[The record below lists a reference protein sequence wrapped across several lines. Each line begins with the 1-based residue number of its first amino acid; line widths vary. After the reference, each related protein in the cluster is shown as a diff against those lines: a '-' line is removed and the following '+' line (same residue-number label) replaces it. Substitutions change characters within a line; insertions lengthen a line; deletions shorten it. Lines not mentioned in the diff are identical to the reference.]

1 MTKWGGVISKY
12 EDVSYAKSTAE
23 MIESL
28 RLDYPNTRFTNQ
40 EGAYGLIRFKSIKPE
55 EISIPYGKEFGGEHV
70 AQPPFMGN
78 GFTGSR
84 DGRIVSEFYSS
95 GDAKLKDIM
104 MEGAEL
110 IHTKDG
116 VERVVGKF
124 DSDIYKFIP
133 VK

>member
-40 EGAYGLIRFKSIKPE
+40 EGAYGVIRYRTTQPS
-55 EISIPYGKEFGGEHV
+55 EISIPYGKRLGGEHV
-70 AQPPFMGN
+70 TEPPFMGN

-84 DGRIVSEFYSS
+84 DGRIVPEFYSS
-95 GDAKLKDIM
+95 GDAKLKDFM
-104 MEGAEL
+104 MDDSAEL
-110 IHTKDG
+110 IHVNGG
-116 VERVVGKF
+116 VEKVVGKY
-124 DSDIYKFIP
+124 SWQIQ
-133 VK
+133 V